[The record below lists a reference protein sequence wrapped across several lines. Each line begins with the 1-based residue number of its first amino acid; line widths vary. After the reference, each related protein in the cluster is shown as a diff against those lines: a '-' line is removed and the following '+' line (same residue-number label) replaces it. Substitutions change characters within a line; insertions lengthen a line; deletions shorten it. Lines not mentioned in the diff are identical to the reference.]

1 MSWWSSFVHVIG
13 EPGHV
18 LAMLAI
24 GAWAAML
31 GGRAA
36 WVLPITSP
44 LITPVGN
51 AIGAA
56 SVALPWAEAGL
67 AGSAVILGLL
77 LAFAV
82 RPAVP
87 VGALVVGL
95 FALVHGHEHGLEM
108 PEMVNPL
115 LYQLGLVTGAVVLQL
130 FFGFGL
136 GWAALRLGRGELAG
150 RLGGAAVALAGVAL
164 FVSAIQQG

>member
-1 MSWWSSFVHVIG
+1 
-13 EPGHV
+13 
-18 LAMLAI
+18 
-24 GAWAAML
+24 
-31 GGRAA
+31 
-36 WVLPITSP
+36 LPITSP
-44 LITPVGN
+44 LITPFGA

-56 SVALPWAEAGL
+56 GVSLPWTEAGL
-67 AGSAVILGLL
+67 AGSAVILGRL

-95 FALVHGHEHGLEM
+95 FALVHGYEHGLEM
-108 PEMVNPL
+108 PEMVNPP
-115 LYQLGLVTGAVVLQL
+115 LYQLGLVTRAVVLQL

-164 FVSAIQQG
+164 FVSAIQQE